1 MSTFASDA
9 AVEAADPPVY
19 AGFWIRVSANVLD
32 MLMLGAVNMAVFMAT
47 NTWAMATQPS
57 GIGSVSAG
65 ISEAV
70 VESGILLPPLII
82 VGCWIVWAA
91 TPGKMML
98 GLRIV
103 DEPTGGRPSA
113 WQCIG
118 RYFMAL
124 VALACAGIGYF
135 YIVIDPRKQGWHDK
149 LVRTLVV
156 RRA

>member
-1 MSTFASDA
+1 MFE
-9 AVEAADPPVY
+9 EAATGPGGACY
-19 AGFWIRVSANVLD
+19 AGFWIRVAANVLD
-32 MLMLGAVNMAVFMAT
+32 VLMLGAVNMAVFMAT
-47 NTWAMATQPS
+47 TMATAPS

-70 VESGILLPPLII
+70 VESGVLLPPLII
-82 VGCWIVWAA
+82 VGCWIVWGA

-124 VALACAGIGYF
+124 VALACAGIGYV
-135 YIVIDPRKQGWHDK
+135 YIAIDPRKQGWHDK
-149 LVRTLVV
+149 IVRTLVV
-156 RRA
+156 RRGPAV